1 MQVKRFFEIDVI
13 RGVAILLVVFYHFIF
28 DLTYFRFTQ
37 IELYAGFWLYF
48 QRVAA
53 TLFVLI
59 FGICISVSANR
70 KDYKV
75 SFLKRSLKLGLVAA
89 LITLVTWVFAP
100 GEFIR
105 FGIIHFF
112 TVATVLSLFFVKLRK
127 YNSPIAFVIILCGLY
142 LNTTE
147 STNAFLLPFGV
158 LTQGIK
164 TLDYFPLLP
173 WFGIVLIGIAIGDYV
188 YNKRKF
194 VLKVK
199 ENKVTSFLSL
209 IGRHTL
215 AIYLVHQP
223 LIITGLVLIGLV

>member
-1 MQVKRFFEIDVI
+1 MNKRVFEIDVI

-28 DLTYFRFTQ
+28 DLTYFRFAQ
-37 IELYAGFWLYF
+37 IELYSGFWLYF

-59 FGICISVSANR
+59 FGICISISANR
-70 KDYKV
+70 KDYNV
-75 SFLKRSLKLGLVAA
+75 NFLKRGLKLGLVAT

-100 GEFIR
+100 DEFIR

-112 TVATVLSLFFVKLRK
+112 AVATVISLLFVNISKWNLPLGVLIVLS
-127 YNSPIAFVIILCGLY
+127 GLY
-142 LNTTE
+142 LNTIE
-147 STNAFLLPFGV
+147 SPNTFLLPFGV

-173 WFGIVLIGIAIGDYV
+173 WFGVVLIGMAIGDYV
-188 YNKRKF
+188 CTKQKF
-194 VLKVK
+194 VFNIK
-199 ENKVTSFLSL
+199 ENKFTSFLSL

-223 LIITGLVLIGLV
+223 LIIAGLALIGSV

>member
-1 MQVKRFFEIDVI
+1 MNKRFFEIDVI

-28 DLTYFRFTQ
+28 DLTYFRFAQ
-37 IELYAGFWLYF
+37 IELYTGFWLYF

-59 FGICISVSANR
+59 FGICISISANR
-70 KDYKV
+70 KNYEL
-75 SFLKRSLKLGLVAA
+75 SFLKRTLKLGVLAA
-89 LITLVTWVFAP
+89 FITLVTWVFVP

-112 TVATVLSLFFVKLRK
+112 AVATVISLFFVKLGK
-127 YNSPIAFVIILCGLY
+127 WNLPIGVLIILSGLY
-142 LNTTE
+142 LNTIE
-147 STNAFLLPFGV
+147 STNPFLLPLGL
-158 LTQGIK
+158 LTIGIK

-173 WFGIVLIGIAIGDYV
+173 WFGVVLIGIAIGDYV

-194 VLKVK
+194 VLNVK
-199 ENKVTSFLSL
+199 ENKVTTFLSL

-223 LIITGLVLIGLV
+223 IIIAGLVLIGLV

>member
-75 SFLKRSLKLGLVAA
+75 SFLKRALKLGLVAA

-112 TVATVLSLFFVKLRK
+112 AVATVLSLFFVKLRK
-127 YNSPIAFVIILCGLY
+127 YNLPIAFVIILCGLY
-142 LNTTE
+142 LNTIE

-173 WFGIVLIGIAIGDYV
+173 WFGIVLIGMAIGDYV
-188 YNKRKF
+188 YSKQKF
-194 VLKVK
+194 VFNIK

-209 IGRHTL
+209 IGHHTL

-223 LIITGLVLIGLV
+223 LIIAGLVLIGSI